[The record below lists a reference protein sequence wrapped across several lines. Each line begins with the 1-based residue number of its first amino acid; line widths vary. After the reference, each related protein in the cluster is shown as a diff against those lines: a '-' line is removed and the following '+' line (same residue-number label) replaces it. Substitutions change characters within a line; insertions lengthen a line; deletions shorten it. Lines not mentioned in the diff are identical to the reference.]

1 MIEKLQE
8 KKSRWRVLNPEDGED
23 SSELDSEGNLKI
35 KDISDI
41 E

>member
-8 KKSRWRVLNPEDGED
+8 RKSRWKVLNPEDGDE

-35 KDISDI
+35 KDVSDQD
-41 E
+41 